1 MRCLAKFAPGILL
14 LAVLV
19 GCKQKESPQD
29 LKEKTANATEA
40 VKHDA
45 KAVADG
51 IREGWNRDKSVNLNT
66 ASKDR
71 LMTLPGLTAAAG
83 DRVIAGR
90 PYGDPEDV
98 VAKRNLSRTKYDKIA
113 DRLTTQNRAN

>member
-1 MRCLAKFAPGILL
+1 MRCLAKFTPGILL
-14 LAVLV
+14 SAVLI

-71 LMTLPGLTAAAG
+71 LMTLPGLTAAAA

-90 PYGDPEDV
+90 PYSDPEDV
-98 VAKRNLSRTKYDKIA
+98 VAKRILSRSEYDKIA
-113 DRLTTQNRAN
+113 DRLTTQN